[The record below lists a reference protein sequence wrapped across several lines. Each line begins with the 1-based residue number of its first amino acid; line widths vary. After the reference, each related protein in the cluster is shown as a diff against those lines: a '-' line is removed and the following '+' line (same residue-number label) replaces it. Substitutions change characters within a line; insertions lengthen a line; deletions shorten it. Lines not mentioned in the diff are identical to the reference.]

1 MIKVKKIL
9 TEETY
14 TIRFEVLRKDIPLPY
29 KFNGDFEK
37 ETFHLGA
44 FKNNQLIA
52 VSSFMKVSNN
62 NFYGDQFQLRGMAT
76 LESFQG
82 LGAGKLM
89 VDKAIEI
96 LKTQKIDYLWCNARV
111 IAVDFY
117 KKQGFKIAGEL
128 FDIKYVGSHYL
139 MFNELK

>member
-1 MIKVKKIL
+1 MIKIQIIPA
-9 TEETY
+9 EDTY
-14 TIRFEVLRKDIPLPY
+14 PIRLEVLRNNIPLPY
-29 KFNGDFEK
+29 MFNGDFDK

-52 VSSFMKVSNN
+52 VSSFMKASNN
-62 NFYGDQFQLRGMAT
+62 NFRGNQFQLRGMAT
-76 LESFQG
+76 LANFQG

-89 VDKAIEI
+89 LDKAIEI
-96 LKTQKIDYLWCNARV
+96 LKTQKIDYLWCNARF

-117 KKQGFKIAGEL
+117 KKQGFNIVGKL
-128 FDIKYVGSHYL
+128 FDIKYVGPHYL